1 MKREVYRMP
10 KRPQVVPVKR
20 REDFAAPSLAPAPTI
35 VAVDR
40 ATECHVT
47 PPEVAARM
55 VEYLGSQG
63 DYLTLE
69 PSAGTGNLSRALLA
83 AGHSRYELVQVERH
97 HALAGGLHQFG
108 TVIQECFLEYA
119 ERVRGKVAFPRI
131 IMNPPFS
138 QVRRH
143 LAAARALLGRSG
155 HDRATLVALVPVTF
169 EAGRAETLE
178 YLDEFTFPTAKV
190 RTKIIRLID

>member
-1 MKREVYRMP
+1 
-10 KRPQVVPVKR
+10 
-20 REDFAAPSLAPAPTI
+20 
-35 VAVDR
+35 
-40 ATECHVT
+40 
-47 PPEVAARM
+47 M

-83 AGHSRYELVQVERH
+83 AGHSRCELVQVERH
-97 HALAGGLHQFG
+97 HALAGVLHEFG
-108 TVIQECFLEYA
+108 AVIQGCFLEYA

-138 QVRRH
+138 QMRRH
-143 LAAARALLGRSG
+143 MAAARSLLDRGG
-155 HDRATLVALVPVTF
+155 HECATLVALVPVTF
-169 EAGRAETLE
+169 ETAGAETLE